1 MEKNQILWKLRW
13 KLTELRM
20 NKKWEKKIP
29 KGEDGLWG
37 CGLYQEHL
45 ELLVFPALY
54 VINLISLCAQSFQP
68 TPETVLQREEWA
80 ERGGLVQDS
89 TQLSTMFLAHCHVLK
104 KSKVKDLVLICK
116 RPPSGL
122 SWWSSGWDLALS
134 LPGPWVWSPIGQL
147 RSHKPCCSAQKLKT
161 KKKTTMKRW
170 SWSQVNETQTNAI
183 IEVCTQWDGCTA
195 EGAILP
201 AGTRGGC
208 RKQLPVTRGHEQQVS
223 SWVREGEEC
232 I

>member
-104 KSKVKDLVLICK
+104 KSKVKDLVLSCK

-161 KKKTTMKRW
+161 KKKRPPWRDGAGHKWMKHR
-170 SWSQVNETQTNAI
+170 QMQ
-183 IEVCTQWDGCTA
+183 
-195 EGAILP
+195 
-201 AGTRGGC
+201 
-208 RKQLPVTRGHEQQVS
+208 
-223 SWVREGEEC
+223 
-232 I
+232 